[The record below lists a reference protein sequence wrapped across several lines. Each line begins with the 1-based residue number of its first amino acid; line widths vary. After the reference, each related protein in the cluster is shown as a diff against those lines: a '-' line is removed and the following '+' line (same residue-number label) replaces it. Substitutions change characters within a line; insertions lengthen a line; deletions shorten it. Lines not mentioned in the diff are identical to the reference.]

1 MNQKKTILLSLTIL
15 LVGAT
20 LTILIFNTEPTASQ
34 SGASVETAMLIDV
47 VEVERGDYTPTIR
60 ATGTV
65 EPSQDIMLSPRVEGE
80 IMELSENF
88 TPGGYVEKGE
98 VLLQIDPS
106 DYRNALLQR
115 RSELRSAEAN
125 LAIEM
130 GQQNVAEQDYALLN
144 DSLSNESKALV
155 LREPQ
160 LNTARAMVESAE
172 AAVQQAQL
180 NLERTTIRAPFDAYI
195 LSRSANVGS
204 QVSPGDQLGRLVGLD
219 TYWISAMVPL
229 SSLRWI
235 SVPENGSWGSEVR
248 IRNRTSWDPDE
259 HRTGRIFRLVGAL
272 EDQTRMASLLI
283 SVEDPLSYRDENSD
297 KPRLMIGSFVE
308 SNIQANELEDVI
320 LLSRDY
326 VRQNDT
332 AWVMEDSRLQ
342 IRNLEVLFRDAD
354 NAYITSGLED
364 GDKVVTTNLSTV
376 VEGSRLRTEESMGM
390 TASPD
395 STSESTA
402 QSTD

>member
-1 MNQKKTILLSLTIL
+1 
-15 LVGAT
+15 
-20 LTILIFNTEPTASQ
+20 
-34 SGASVETAMLIDV
+34 
-47 VEVERGDYTPTIR
+47 
-60 ATGTV
+60 
-65 EPSQDIMLSPRVEGE
+65 
-80 IMELSENF
+80 
-88 TPGGYVEKGE
+88 
-98 VLLQIDPS
+98 
-106 DYRNALLQR
+106 
-115 RSELRSAEAN
+115 
-125 LAIEM
+125 
-130 GQQNVAEQDYALLN
+130 
-144 DSLSNESKALV
+144 
-155 LREPQ
+155 
-160 LNTARAMVESAE
+160 
-172 AAVQQAQL
+172 
-180 NLERTTIRAPFDAYI
+180 
-195 LSRSANVGS
+195 
-204 QVSPGDQLGRLVGLD
+204 
-219 TYWISAMVPL
+219 
-229 SSLRWI
+229 
-235 SVPENGSWGSEVR
+235 
-248 IRNRTSWDPDE
+248 
-259 HRTGRIFRLVGAL
+259 
-272 EDQTRMASLLI
+272 MASLLI

>member
-130 GQQNVAEQDYALLN
+130 GQQNVAQQDYELLD
-144 DSLSNESKALV
+144 DSLAAESKALV

-160 LNTARAMVESAE
+160 LNSARAGFVA
-172 AAVQQAQL
+172 
-180 NLERTTIRAPFDAYI
+180 
-195 LSRSANVGS
+195 
-204 QVSPGDQLGRLVGLD
+204 
-219 TYWISAMVPL
+219 
-229 SSLRWI
+229 
-235 SVPENGSWGSEVR
+235 
-248 IRNRTSWDPDE
+248 
-259 HRTGRIFRLVGAL
+259 HR
-272 EDQTRMASLLI
+272 
-283 SVEDPLSYRDENSD
+283 
-297 KPRLMIGSFVE
+297 
-308 SNIQANELEDVI
+308 
-320 LLSRDY
+320 
-326 VRQNDT
+326 
-332 AWVMEDSRLQ
+332 
-342 IRNLEVLFRDAD
+342 
-354 NAYITSGLED
+354 
-364 GDKVVTTNLSTV
+364 
-376 VEGSRLRTEESMGM
+376 
-390 TASPD
+390 
-395 STSESTA
+395 
-402 QSTD
+402 

>member
-1 MNQKKTILLSLTIL
+1 MNQKKTLILSFIIL
-15 LVGAT
+15 LVGAS

-34 SGASVETAMLIDV
+34 SGASVETAMLVNVI
-47 VEVERGDYTPTIR
+47 EVERRDHRPVIR

-80 IMELSENF
+80 ITEMSQNF
-88 TPGGYVEKGE
+88 TPGGFVEKGDL
-98 VLLQIDPS
+98 LLQIDPS
-106 DYRNALLQR
+106 DYENILLQR

-125 LAIEM
+125 LTIEM
-130 GQQNVAEQDYALLN
+130 GQQNVAEQDYALLD

-172 AAVQQAQL
+172 AAVRQAEL

-195 LSRSANVGS
+195 LSRNANVGS

-219 TYWISAMVPL
+219 TYWISAMIPL

-235 SVPENGSWGSEVR
+235 SVPNNGDVGSEVR
-248 IRNRTSWDPDE
+248 IRNRTSWDQDE
-259 HRTGRIFRLVGAL
+259 YRTGQVFRLVGAL

-283 SVEDPLSYRDENSD
+283 AVEDPLSYRSENADE
-297 KPRLMIGSFVE
+297 PRLMIGSFVE

-320 LLSRDY
+320 RLSRDY

-332 AWVMEDSRLQ
+332 VWVMEESRLR
-342 IRNLEVLFRDAD
+342 IHNVDVLFRDAD
-354 NAYITSGLED
+354 YAYISGGLED
-364 GDKVVTTNLSTV
+364 GDRVVTTNLSTV
-376 VEGSRLRTEESMGM
+376 VDGSRLRTDGGM
-390 TASPD
+390 TASSD
-395 STSESTA
+395 STSESTETGA
-402 QSTD
+402 E

>member
-1 MNQKKTILLSLTIL
+1 MNQKKTLLLSFVIL
-15 LVGAT
+15 LVGAV

-34 SGASVETAMLIDV
+34 SGASVETAMLVDV
-47 VEVERGDYTPTIR
+47 VEVERGNYTPIIR

-88 TPGGYVEKGE
+88 TPGGYVEQGD

-130 GQQNVAEQDYALLN
+130 GQQNVAQQDYELLD
-144 DSLSNESKALV
+144 DSLSAESKALV

-172 AAVQQAQL
+172 AAVQQAEL

-195 LSRSANVGS
+195 LSRMANVGS

-219 TYWISAMVPL
+219 TYWVSAMVPL
-229 SSLRWI
+229 ASLRWI
-235 SVPENGSWGSEVR
+235 DVPENGVTGSEVA
-248 IRNRTSWDPDE
+248 IRNRTSWDPGE
-259 HRTGRIFRLVGAL
+259 QRTGRIFRLVGAL

-283 SVEDPLSYRDENSD
+283 SVDDPLSYRSENSD
-297 KPRLMIGSFVE
+297 QPRLMIGSFVE
-308 SNIQANELEDVI
+308 SNIRANELEGVI
-320 LLSRDY
+320 RLSRDY

-332 AWVMEDSRLQ
+332 AWVMEESRLQ
-342 IRNLEVLFRDAD
+342 IRELDVLFRDAD
-354 NAYITSGLED
+354 YAYVTSGLED
-364 GDKVVTTNLSTV
+364 GDQVVTTTLSTV
-376 VEGSRLRTEESMGM
+376 VEGSRLRTEGGMSAERENSTESG
-390 TASPD
+390 
-395 STSESTA
+395 EI
-402 QSTD
+402 STD

>member
-1 MNQKKTILLSLTIL
+1 MNQKKTLLLSFVIL
-15 LVGAT
+15 LVGAV

-34 SGASVETAMLIDV
+34 SGASVETAMLVDV
-47 VEVERGDYTPTIR
+47 VEVERGNYTPIIR

-88 TPGGYVEKGE
+88 TPGGYVEKGD

-130 GQQNVAEQDYALLN
+130 GQQNVAQQDYELLD
-144 DSLSNESKALV
+144 DSLSTESKALV

-172 AAVQQAQL
+172 AAVQQAEL

-195 LSRSANVGS
+195 LSRMANVGS

-219 TYWISAMVPL
+219 TYWVSAMVPL
-229 SSLRWI
+229 ASLRWI
-235 SVPENGSWGSEVR
+235 DVPENGVTGSEVA
-248 IRNRTSWDPDE
+248 IRNRTSWDPGE
-259 HRTGRIFRLVGAL
+259 QRTGRIFRLVGAL

-283 SVEDPLSYRDENSD
+283 SVDDPLSYRSENSD
-297 KPRLMIGSFVE
+297 QPRLMIGSFVE
-308 SNIQANELEDVI
+308 SNIRANELEGVVR
-320 LLSRDY
+320 LSRDY

-332 AWVMEDSRLQ
+332 AWVMEESRLQ
-342 IRNLEVLFRDAD
+342 IRDLEVLFRDAD
-354 NAYITSGLED
+354 YAYVTSGLED
-364 GDKVVTTNLSTV
+364 GDQVVTTTLSTV
-376 VEGSRLRTEESMGM
+376 VEGSRLRTEGGM
-390 TASPD
+390 PAERET
-395 STSESTA
+395 
-402 QSTD
+402 STDSGEISTD

>member
-1 MNQKKTILLSLTIL
+1 MNQKKTLLLSFVIL
-15 LVGAT
+15 LVGAV

-34 SGASVETAMLIDV
+34 SGASVETAMLVDV
-47 VEVERGDYTPTIR
+47 VEVERGNYTPIIR

-88 TPGGYVEKGE
+88 TPGGYVEKGD

-130 GQQNVAEQDYALLN
+130 GQQNVAQQDYELLD
-144 DSLSNESKALV
+144 DSLSTESKALV

-172 AAVQQAQL
+172 AAVQQAEL

-195 LSRSANVGS
+195 LSRMANVGS

-219 TYWISAMVPL
+219 TYWVSAMVPL
-229 SSLRWI
+229 ASLRWI
-235 SVPENGSWGSEVR
+235 DVPENGVTGSDVA
-248 IRNRTSWDPDE
+248 IRNRTSWDPGE
-259 HRTGRIFRLVGAL
+259 QRTGRIFRLVGAL

-283 SVEDPLSYRDENSD
+283 SVDDPLSYRSENSD
-297 KPRLMIGSFVE
+297 QPRLMIGSFVE
-308 SNIQANELEDVI
+308 SNIRANELEGVVR
-320 LLSRDY
+320 LSRDY

-332 AWVMEDSRLQ
+332 AWVMEESRLQ
-342 IRNLEVLFRDAD
+342 IRDLEVLFRDAD
-354 NAYITSGLED
+354 YAYVTSGLED
-364 GDKVVTTNLSTV
+364 GDQVVTTTLSTV
-376 VEGSRLRTEESMGM
+376 VEGSRLRTEGGM
-390 TASPD
+390 PAERET
-395 STSESTA
+395 
-402 QSTD
+402 STDSGEISTD